1 MKGDQN
7 MAEVKWIK
15 IAIDI
20 FDNRKIAQIEA
31 MPDGDAIIVI
41 WIKLLCLAGSINDR
55 GQIYLTQEIPYTE
68 PMLATQFRRS
78 PQTVHLALQ
87 TFEAFGMIE
96 IENDILKVS
105 NWERYQNVDALEK
118 MREQNRKRV
127 AKHREKVKAQALE
140 DKSVTLQNITETLPT
155 HYSNEI
161 EEDKNQNQIQSNTTT
176 AALRKKAYEESN
188 LPYSFD
194 YKIRQAFRGKK
205 CPVCGAVMQTTVD
218 ETGVQNTISEPTIQH
233 NTPIS
238 KGGKH
243 ELGNISVICK
253 HCNFSIQDNETGPLN
268 ADDVTAEWE
277 KISEKTTSPYTG
289 ENALRRPVFDLA
301 DGSAYAPSDEKVAE
315 WIKAFPQLDVEK
327 CLREAAAKNNAHS
340 GQDMRRRKNAL
351 TVEPYIVNWL
361 IVESGQAEKAAKER
375 RRNGFSDMPEHGDEI
390 TVEELRER
398 NGNLI

>member
-1 MKGDQN
+1 MEKAARGYIKEGDQN

-20 FDNRKIAQIEA
+20 FNNRKITQIEA
-31 MPDGDAIIVI
+31 MPEGDAIIVI
-41 WIKLLCLAGSINDR
+41 WIKLLCLAGSINDG

-68 PMLATQFRRS
+68 PMLATQFDR
-78 PQTVHLALQ
+78 PLPTVHLALQ

-96 IENDILKVS
+96 IEDDILKVS

-118 MREQNRKRV
+118 MREGNRKRV

-140 DKSVTLQNITETLPT
+140 YKQNTDVTLQSITETLPT
-155 HYSNEI
+155 HYGNDI
-161 EEDKNQNQIQSNTTT
+161 EEDKNQIKNQSNT
-176 AALRKKAYEESN
+176 
-188 LPYSFD
+188 
-194 YKIRQAFRGKK
+194 
-205 CPVCGAVMQTTVD
+205 
-218 ETGVQNTISEPTIQH
+218 
-233 NTPIS
+233 
-238 KGGKH
+238 
-243 ELGNISVICK
+243 
-253 HCNFSIQDNETGPLN
+253 
-268 ADDVTAEWE
+268 
-277 KISEKTTSPYTG
+277 TTSPYTG

-390 TVEELRER
+390 TAAELRER